1 MSTALVQPL
10 PTGKQ
15 GPVARRRWLRWFGL
29 AALVATYPV
38 AVLSYVY
45 WVTLTSNLP
54 GGRHGPQDA
63 YRHALASAVVA
74 YTLSPRVVDWV
85 TAVMEPS
92 DDPADRM
99 DRHNNAIG
107 AAIGASATSLAA
119 VRPEVERRVLAGR
132 MLARDPNRI
141 TWLPPSEWR
150 NLPL

>member
-1 MSTALVQPL
+1 MSSAVVQPL
-10 PTGKQ
+10 RAGEQ
-15 GPVARRRWLRWFGL
+15 GRVARRRWLRRLGL
-29 AALVATYPV
+29 AALVAAYPA

-74 YTLSPRVVDWV
+74 YTLSPRVVGWV
-85 TAVMEPS
+85 TVVMESS

-107 AAIGASATSLAA
+107 ATVGAAAASFAAI
-119 VRPEVERRVLAGR
+119 RPEVERRVLAGR
-132 MLARDPNRI
+132 MLAHDPEQI
-141 TWLPPSEWR
+141 TWLPPAEWR
-150 NLPL
+150 KLPL